1 MLCSICKKN
10 VAVIYVNKIIEGKM
24 QTTGLCI
31 PCAKKQGIAPMDQI
45 MRQSGM
51 KPEDFENIN
60 NQLTEIIGDMDLEK
74 LSSDMPSEN
83 SDGINSL
90 MNLMNNAF
98 TGNTSS
104 TNSEFIPS
112 EDEQDIEYSKS
123 GSGTGAKLKEKV
135 KRKKLKYLDTYGLN
149 LTEQARFGELDRIIG
164 REREIDRVV
173 QILNRRSK
181 NNPVLIGEPGVG
193 KTALAEGLAVRIAEK
208 KVPVKLF
215 NTEIYLLD
223 LTAVVAGTQFR
234 GQFEARMKAIIDEA
248 KKAGNIV
255 IVIDELHNIVGAG
268 EAEGGAMNA
277 ANILKPALAKG
288 EVQIIGATTLDEY
301 RKHIEKD
308 TALERRF
315 QPVMVDE
322 PSVEDSIEIVKGIK
336 DYYEQYHNVKITDEI
351 VKQAVIMSER
361 YITDRFLPDKAI
373 DVIDEA
379 GSRANLKNKGLV
391 ELEALRSELN
401 RIRDEKEEAAEND
414 DYEKAA
420 DLKVTEIRIETKL
433 KELSKEYENILL
445 TEEDIAYVIE
455 AWTKIP
461 VQKISEDE
469 ADKLIHLEE
478 RLHRRVVGQ
487 HPAVTSLAKAIRRNR
502 SGFKKK
508 KKPSSFIFVGPTGVG
523 KTELARTLAFE
534 LFENEDA
541 MIRLDMSEY
550 MEKHTVSKL
559 IGAPPGYIGFDQA
572 GFLTEKVRR
581 KPYSVILLD
590 EIEKAHEDVFNILLQ
605 ILEDGR
611 LTDNQGR
618 TVNFE
623 NTVIIMTS
631 NAGTSIKANRIGFGN
646 KEYEAMESKV
656 KDALKQAFRPEFLNR
671 IDDIIVFGE
680 LTKEELSQIVG
691 LMLKEV
697 KKDAEEKK
705 ITLTVTDKM
714 KEHILEKGYNT
725 KFGARPLRRAIQRYV
740 EDEISEAYLRG
751 VLKENSSVNVD
762 VNDEGK
768 TVLTII

>member
-74 LSSDMPSEN
+74 LSQDMPPEN

-90 MNLMNNAF
+90 MNFMNNAF
-98 TGNTSS
+98 TGSTSS
-104 TNSEFIPS
+104 TNSEFLPS
-112 EDEQDIEYSKS
+112 EDEQNADYAGT
-123 GSGTGAKLKEKV
+123 GSGTGPKIKEKV
-135 KRKKLKYLDTYGLN
+135 KRKKLKYLDTYGTN

-193 KTALAEGLAVRIAEK
+193 KTAIAEGLAVRIAEK
-208 KVPVKLF
+208 QVPVKLF

-301 RKHIEKD
+301 RKHVEKD

-322 PSVEDSIEIVKGIK
+322 PSVEDTIEIIKGIK
-336 DYYEQYHNVKITDEI
+336 DYYEHYHNVKITDEI

-391 ELEALRSELN
+391 ELEALRSELS
-401 RIRDEKEEAAEND
+401 RIREEKEEAAEND
-414 DYEKAA
+414 DYERAA
-420 DLKVTEIRIETKL
+420 DLKVTEIRIEAKL
-433 KELSKEYENILL
+433 NDLSKEYENILL

-469 ADKLIHLEE
+469 ADKLLHLEE

-523 KTELARTLAFE
+523 KTELARTLAYE
-534 LFENEDA
+534 LFENEEA

-559 IGAPPGYIGFDQA
+559 IGAPPGYVGFDQA

-623 NTVIIMTS
+623 NTVVIMTS

-646 KEYEAMESKV
+646 TDYEAMESKI
-656 KDALKQAFRPEFLNR
+656 KDALRQTFRPEFLNR
-671 IDDIIVFGE
+671 IDDIIVFSE
-680 LTKEELSQIVG
+680 LSREELSEIVD

-697 KKDAEEKK
+697 KRDAEEKK
-705 ITLTVTDKM
+705 ITIRVSDKM
-714 KEHILEKGYNT
+714 KENILEKGYNT
-725 KFGARPLRRAIQRYV
+725 KFGARPLRRAIQKYV

>member
-1 MLCSICKKN
+1 M
-10 VAVIYVNKIIEGKM
+10 IYR
-24 QTTGLCI
+24 T
-31 PCAKKQGIAPMDQI
+31 KQ
-45 MRQSGM
+45 
-51 KPEDFENIN
+51 
-60 NQLTEIIGDMDLEK
+60 
-74 LSSDMPSEN
+74 
-83 SDGINSL
+83 
-90 MNLMNNAF
+90 
-98 TGNTSS
+98 
-104 TNSEFIPS
+104 
-112 EDEQDIEYSKS
+112 
-123 GSGTGAKLKEKV
+123 
-135 KRKKLKYLDTYGLN
+135 
-149 LTEQARFGELDRIIG
+149 
-164 REREIDRVV
+164 
-173 QILNRRSK
+173 
-181 NNPVLIGEPGVG
+181 
-193 KTALAEGLAVRIAEK
+193 
-208 KVPVKLF
+208 VPVKLF

-308 TALERRF
+308 SALERRF

-322 PSVEDSIEIVKGIK
+322 PSIEESIEIIKGIR
-336 DYYEQYHNVKITDEI
+336 DYYEQYHNVKISDDI
-351 VKQAVIMSER
+351 IRQAVIMSER

-391 ELEALRSELN
+391 ELEALKAELN
-401 RIRDEKEEAAEND
+401 RIREEKEEAAEKD
-414 DYEKAA
+414 DYERAA
-420 DLKVTEIRIETKL
+420 ELKVQEIRIEAKI
-433 KELSKEYENILL
+433 KDLSVEYENVLL
-445 TEEDIAYVIE
+445 TEDDIAYVIE

-461 VQKISEDE
+461 VQRITEAE
-469 ADKLIHLEE
+469 ADKLIHLEK

-502 SGFKKK
+502 SGFKKR

-523 KTELARTLAFE
+523 KTELARTLAYE
-534 LFENEDA
+534 LFGNEDA

-559 IGAPPGYIGFDQA
+559 IGAPPGYVGFDQA

-581 KPYSVILLD
+581 RPYSVILLD

-623 NTVIIMTS
+623 NTVVIMTS
-631 NAGTSIKANRIGFGN
+631 NAGTSMKANRIGFGN

-656 KDALKQAFRPEFLNR
+656 KDALRQTFRPEFLNR
-671 IDDIIVFGE
+671 IDDIIVFSE
-680 LTKEELSQIVG
+680 LTREELSQIAD

-705 ITLTVTDKM
+705 ITLLVTDKM
-714 KEHILEKGYNT
+714 KDLILEKGYNT
-725 KFGARPLRRAIQRYV
+725 KFGARPLRRAIQKYV

-751 VLKENSSVNVD
+751 ILKEGSTVNVD
-762 VNDEGK
+762 VNEEGK
-768 TVLTII
+768 TVLTVV